1 MKLLKLL
8 SFVIVLLVV
17 TNITLSNHS
26 LDDSKKLS
34 DLNSEVN
41 ALTHEIT
48 ILRSTLAEAGSLS
61 AISGKV
67 EAAGFTDTPKVVS
80 LSVGYSV
87 ASR

>member
-1 MKLLKLL
+1 MKLLKIF
-8 SFVIVLLVV
+8 SAIIVLLVV

-34 DLNSEVN
+34 DLNNDVN
-41 ALTHEIT
+41 TLTHEIT
-48 ILRSTLAEAGSLS
+48 ILKSTLAEAGSLT

-67 EAAGFTDTPKVVS
+67 EAAGFTENPSVVS
-80 LSVGYSV
+80 LSVGKSV